1 MLYLRALM
9 VVRPSTVSEK
19 WESNGSWVLS
29 SSCCRSLTQ
38 DPKNQFDCVTLK
50 AGIKGGFS
58 NEKELRVLGNQTKTG
73 VMRDVNMAR
82 VHFDGSSNTTLPSD
96 GDGTAV
102 GKTGDGTEKL
112 QASCYQ

>member
-1 MLYLRALM
+1 M

-29 SSCCRSLTQ
+29 SSCCRSLTE

-50 AGIKGGFS
+50 AGTKGGFS
-58 NEKELRVLGNQTKTG
+58 NEKELRVWETKLGTD

-82 VHFDGSSNTTLPSD
+82 IHFD
-96 GDGTAV
+96 A
-102 GKTGDGTEKL
+102 
-112 QASCYQ
+112 QQ